1 MTMKD
6 CPNCNFCIETLR
18 RENAELKAEIQRFKD
33 EAEDVRAETTE
44 QVFKAVC
51 EHMAHGGTYRYLIY
65 DRLGFAPEYY
75 TELLSGLSVSNFVC
89 DAIRWKAALEYIYSG
104 KCGCIA
110 RHFWNVAAKALR
122 EDV

>member
-6 CPNCNFCIETLR
+6 CPNCNYCIETLR
-18 RENAELKAEIQRFKD
+18 RENAELKAEIKRIKD
-33 EAEDVRAETTE
+33 EAEDIRAETTE

-51 EHMAHGGTYRYLIY
+51 EHMVRGGTYRYLIY

-75 TELLSGLSVSNFVC
+75 TQLTSGLAVSNFVC
-89 DAIRWKAALEYIYSG
+89 DALRWKKALEDIYSG
-104 KCGCIA
+104 ECGYVGRCVGGI
-110 RHFWNVAAKALR
+110 VAKALR